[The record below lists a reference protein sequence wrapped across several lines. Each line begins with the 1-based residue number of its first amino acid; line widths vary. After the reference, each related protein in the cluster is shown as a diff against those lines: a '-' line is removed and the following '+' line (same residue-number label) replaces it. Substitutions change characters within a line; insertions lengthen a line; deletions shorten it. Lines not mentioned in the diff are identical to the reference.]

1 MQQLY
6 ISVGCS
12 NCIYAL
18 IVMCMH
24 ALLSIYVVHAG
35 HTLGDYDLPDY
46 LNVFSCYNALCL
58 NKCLVYMCKHTF
70 FLDL

>member
-1 MQQLY
+1 VQQLY

-35 HTLGDYDLPDY
+35 HTFGDYVLSDY
-46 LNVFSCYNALCL
+46 LNVLINVWCTCV
-58 NKCLVYMCKHTF
+58 NKLFY
-70 FLDL
+70 LDL

>member
-1 MQQLY
+1 VQQLY

-35 HTLGDYDLPDY
+35 HTLGDYDLPYY
-46 LNVFSCYNALCL
+46 LNVLINVWCTCVNIHFY
-58 NKCLVYMCKHTF
+58 
-70 FLDL
+70 LDL